1 MTPTLHRGNLS
12 QVKRNPHLWV
22 VYLSLLLPASA
33 GIMSVVLLLNAFHSP
48 ELIDKIVKLVLATVA
63 AGLSVKC
70 WAVTWTFSRDMR
82 QFLETLQAIK
92 RGEFVLRSGRAGL
105 PEIEELAQELGG
117 MNESPD
123 TSLAKWILLS
133 RDHHAIFVRLVEAM
147 SASMSTKSFYA
158 RGHSG
163 RVAEYSTLICEELGM
178 PREERMR
185 VRLSALL
192 HDIGKIGMDQHILTK
207 PGVLTPEEFAI
218 LKTHTTR
225 GADVLRPVPEFADLL
240 PGVELH
246 HESMDGSGYPYGL
259 KGDQIPLMA
268 RVIAVA
274 DTFDAMTH
282 NRTYQD
288 AMDGAYV
295 IRIIRTMAGKKF
307 DESAVEAF
315 CRAYAAGRVELPKRH
330 VEDAE
335 PNSSPAS
342 ETSRLPIRALTDE
355 VLPSA
360 TLVAAGVV
368 DTLKV

>member
-1 MTPTLHRGNLS
+1 MTPILHYENRS

-22 VYLSLLLPASA
+22 LYLTLLLPAAA
-33 GIMSVVLLLNAFHSP
+33 GGLSIVLAANAFSSP
-48 ELIDKIVKLVLATVA
+48 AWSDRIVKLLLATLA
-63 AGLSVKC
+63 AGLSIKC
-70 WAVTWTFSRDMR
+70 WFVTWEFARDMR

-92 RGEFVLRSGRAGL
+92 RGEFVLRTGHAGL
-105 PEIEELAQELGG
+105 PEIEELARELGG

-163 RVAEYSTLICEELGM
+163 RVSEYSTLICTELGLSA
-178 PREERMR
+178 EESMR
-185 VRLSALL
+185 IRLSALL
-192 HDIGKIGMDQHILTK
+192 HDIGKIGMDQQILTK
-207 PGVLTPEEFAI
+207 PGLLTPEEFAI

-225 GADVLRPVPEFADLL
+225 GAEMLRPVPEFADLL

-246 HESMDGSGYPYGL
+246 HESIDGSGYPYGL

-282 NRTYQD
+282 NRAYQD

-295 IRIIRTMAGKKF
+295 VRIIRTMAGRKF
-307 DESAVEAF
+307 DAHAVEAF
-315 CRAYAAGRVELPKRH
+315 CRVYAAGLIVLPKRH
-330 VEDAE
+330 VEELE
-335 PNSSPAS
+335 PRSPFVTGPAR
-342 ETSRLPIRALTDE
+342 TPVR
-355 VLPSA
+355 VLP
-360 TLVAAGVV
+360 
-368 DTLKV
+368 D

>member
-1 MTPTLHRGNLS
+1 MTPTLHHENRS
-12 QVKRNPHLWV
+12 QVKRNPRLWV
-22 VYLSLLLPASA
+22 LYLTLLLPAAAAVLSLALAAQAYSSLAWSDRIIKWLLAGLAA
-33 GIMSVVLLLNAFHSP
+33 GI
-48 ELIDKIVKLVLATVA
+48 
-63 AGLSVKC
+63 SVKC
-70 WAVTWTFSRDMR
+70 WFVTWEFARDMR

-92 RGEFVLRSGRAGL
+92 RGEFILRSGHAGL
-105 PEIEELAQELGG
+105 PEIEELARELSG

-163 RVAEYSTLICEELGM
+163 RVAEYSSLICAELGLS
-178 PREERMR
+178 PEESMR
-185 VRLSALL
+185 IRLSALL
-192 HDIGKIGMDQHILTK
+192 HDIGKIGMDQQILTK
-207 PGVLTPEEFAI
+207 PGGLTAEEFAI

-225 GADVLRPVPEFADLL
+225 GAEMLRPVPEFADLL
-240 PGVELH
+240 AGVELH
-246 HESMDGSGYPYGL
+246 HESMDGSGYPHGL

-295 IRIIRTMAGKKF
+295 VRIIRNLADKKF
-307 DESAVEAF
+307 DGRAVDAF
-315 CRAYAAGRVELPKRH
+315 CRAYSAGIIVLPKRH
-330 VEDAE
+330 EEEME
-335 PNSSPAS
+335 PRVPPSSGSSRTPVGVLS
-342 ETSRLPIRALTDE
+342 EENLQSP
-355 VLPSA
+355 P
-360 TLVAAGVV
+360 LVTAGGV

>member
-1 MTPTLHRGNLS
+1 MTPTLHHGNRS
-12 QVKRNPHLWV
+12 QIKRNPHLWV
-22 VYLSLLLPASA
+22 LYLTLLLPAAA
-33 GIMSVVLLLNAFHSP
+33 GVLSISLAVHAFSSPGWDDRIIKLLLAG
-48 ELIDKIVKLVLATVA
+48 LA
-63 AGLSVKC
+63 AGMSIKC
-70 WAVTWTFSRDMR
+70 WFVTWEFAGDMR
-82 QFLETLQAIK
+82 LFLETLQAIK
-92 RGEFVLRSGRAGL
+92 RGEFILRTGRAGL
-105 PEIEELAQELGG
+105 PEIEELARELSG

-163 RVAEYSTLICEELGM
+163 RVAEYSSLICAEMGLSAEES
-178 PREERMR
+178 MR
-185 VRLSALL
+185 IRLSALL
-192 HDIGKIGMDQHILTK
+192 HDIGKIGMDQQILTK
-207 PGVLTPEEFAI
+207 PGGLTAEEFAI

-225 GADVLRPVPEFADLL
+225 GAEMLRPVPEFANLL
-240 PGVELH
+240 AGVELH
-246 HESMDGSGYPYGL
+246 HESMDGSGYPHGL

-295 IRIIRTMAGKKF
+295 IRIIRTLAGRKF
-307 DESAVEAF
+307 DERAVDAF
-315 CRAYAAGRVELPKRH
+315 CRAYAAGHVVLPKRH
-330 VEDAE
+330 QEETDPKVPLSPEPLLAPVRVLLEEDLQ
-335 PNSSPAS
+335 P
-342 ETSRLPIRALTDE
+342 
-355 VLPSA
+355 PS
-360 TLVAAGVV
+360 LVTAGGV

>member
-1 MTPTLHRGNLS
+1 MTPTLHRGNRS

-22 VYLSLLLPASA
+22 IYLSLLLPAAA
-33 GIMSVVLLLNAFHSP
+33 GFMSVVLAINAFQSP
-48 ELIDKIVKLVLATVA
+48 EFNDRIIKLVLAIA
-63 AGLSVKC
+63 AAAMSVKC
-70 WAVTWTFSRDMR
+70 WAVTWDFSRDMR

-92 RGEFVLRSGRAGL
+92 RGEFILRSGRAGL
-105 PEIEELAQELGG
+105 PEIEELARELSG

-163 RVAEYSTLICEELGM
+163 RVAEYSTLICNELGLS
-178 PREERMR
+178 PEESMR
-185 VRLSALL
+185 IRLSALL
-192 HDIGKIGMDQHILTK
+192 HDIGKIGMDQQILTK
-207 PGVLTPEEFAI
+207 PGVLTPEEFAV

-225 GADVLRPVPEFADLL
+225 GADMLRPVPEFADLL

-246 HESMDGSGYPYGL
+246 HESMDGSGYPHGL
-259 KGDQIPLMA
+259 KGDQIPRMA

-307 DESAVEAF
+307 DEHAVEAF
-315 CRAYAAGRVELPKRH
+315 CRAYAAGLIELPKRH
-330 VEDAE
+330 VEDPE
-335 PNSSPAS
+335 P
-342 ETSRLPIRALTDE
+342 SRIPSR
-355 VLPSA
+355 VLPDEALQSPS
-360 TLVAAGVV
+360 LVTAGGV